1 MRACMEGRQRAADP
15 WLIASIHARQ
25 MARIVCFRPA
35 RVNLDCPCPTVILMK
50 RTRGHGGNHADRTPF
65 ARGTPPGPMSGAVGA
80 LAPDAAAPRRALSPS
95 TLGARRGAG
104 LGLAALARGHTGTGA
119 PDGPA
124 KTDGAPA
131 RGAPQAPGLCGSAVG
146 PLLAPAHCHDTARA
160 VSCRWHP
167 AVHPRPHGAAAA
179 CNGGAGLSGG
189 ARRLP
194 LTPPSRLGVATH
206 PGDGRKGSDGL
217 AAVGW
222 HGLGDHPLEG
232 AVYVCRTR
240 AATALNLLGYA
251 GQGVWLLLKR
261 WSQGRCTWWPP
272 TTDARV
278 PLSARERSMV
288 LWHGNPAGA
297 QMARAWRRV
306 AEGAAP
312 PPGPPTPRPAARAAP
327 PGMPPRCP
335 PPRGRGHSDGC
346 ARGPW
351 RP

>member
-1 MRACMEGRQRAADP
+1 
-15 WLIASIHARQ
+15 
-25 MARIVCFRPA
+25 
-35 RVNLDCPCPTVILMK
+35 
-50 RTRGHGGNHADRTPF
+50 
-65 ARGTPPGPMSGAVGA
+65 
-80 LAPDAAAPRRALSPS
+80 
-95 TLGARRGAG
+95 
-104 LGLAALARGHTGTGA
+104 
-119 PDGPA
+119 
-124 KTDGAPA
+124 
-131 RGAPQAPGLCGSAVG
+131 
-146 PLLAPAHCHDTARA
+146 
-160 VSCRWHP
+160 
-167 AVHPRPHGAAAA
+167 
-179 CNGGAGLSGG
+179 
-189 ARRLP
+189 
-194 LTPPSRLGVATH
+194 VATH

-312 PPGPPTPRPAARAAP
+312 LRAEAQGRPAAGAAHP
-327 PGMPPRCP
+327 APRCACRATRYATALP
-335 PPRGRGHSDGC
+335 P
-346 ARGPW
+346 A
-351 RP
+351 